1 VPFSIALKA
10 ASKIM
15 EFLLLFISQRGKVGL
30 VRHVSGIDVHSVK
43 VIMALVLILEKVD
56 SEPFGDGKSLGGKA
70 SFLGEFL
77 GLEVL

>member
-1 VPFSIALKA
+1 
-10 ASKIM
+10 M
-15 EFLLLFISQRGKVGL
+15 EFPLLFISQRGKVGL
-30 VRHVSGIDVHSVK
+30 VRHVSGIDVYGVR
-43 VIMALVLILEKVD
+43 VMMALVLILGKAD